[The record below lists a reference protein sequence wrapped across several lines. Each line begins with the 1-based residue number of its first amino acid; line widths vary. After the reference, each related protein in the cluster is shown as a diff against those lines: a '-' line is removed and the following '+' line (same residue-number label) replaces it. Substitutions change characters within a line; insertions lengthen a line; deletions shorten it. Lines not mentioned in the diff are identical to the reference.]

1 MTPSVSPPSSVTSS
15 VAVTNVGSRWPRRTS
30 CRRASRPSWAEVA
43 IAVCS
48 DEEDALAVLEAMVA
62 ERSDDVLQRRGLVA
76 A

>member
-1 MTPSVSPPSSVTSS
+1 MQFTVGQTVIHP
-15 VAVTNVGSRWPRRTS
+15 NVGSRWPRRTS